1 MKFLIDE
8 CLHTSLVATAI
19 QRDHEATHVT
29 YRGWSGAPDWDLT
42 KPILDEAFTFVTN
55 NAKDFRRLYGRE
67 DIHAGL
73 LILIPSAPPA
83 PAMGNVA
90 PVPAK
95 HRCAAEPRRRCSA
108 RPEHRS

>member
-1 MKFLIDE
+1 MLAYLTGRNGDPAR
-8 CLHTSLVATAI
+8 SRGDP
-19 QRDHEATHVT
+19 RDL
-29 YRGWSGAPDWDLT
+29 SGLERRSGLDLM

-55 NAKDFRRLYGRE
+55 NAKDFRRLYARE